1 MSKNSGY
8 NPMDFRELIER
19 SSLGTPAAKAI
30 RARTPRWAVDQVVAR
45 HRALEA
51 GVTLQVVGWAELS
64 MAMPLDTPQRVLAAW
79 SMINRPIV
87 QHALAGEMP
96 AAPEN
101 APGIITEARVRI
113 QLAAIEHGMG
123 LLPEP

>member
-1 MSKNSGY
+1 
-8 NPMDFRELIER
+8 MDDIYDLIER

-30 RARTPRWAVDQVVAR
+30 RARTPRWMVDQILAR
-45 HRALEA
+45 TRELDRERQQETSRA
-51 GVTLQVVGWAELS
+51 TIDIMGWAELS
-64 MAMPLDTPQRVLAAW
+64 MAMPLDTPGRVRAAW

-87 QHALAGEMP
+87 ARALAGELLLD
-96 AAPEN
+96 ADAT
-101 APGIITEARVRI
+101 ATYTRAQDRI